1 MDLSKL
7 KDCFEPNDIEWRLQQ
22 CGKGSNGKIW
32 GMA

>member
-7 KDCFEPNDIEWRLQQ
+7 KDFFEPNDIEWRLQQ